1 MRIPKSALEPALA
14 VASLADI
21 DLLDVPGN
29 PPNWPEDSPFQ
40 LEDSDTMPVFCTKC
54 GAQNDDYSQ
63 VCLQCQAPLPAIGG
77 QPTTYQEQTDYQQP
91 YQPSYQPI
99 QPPTP
104 LYGQSPVQDWH
115 AAGADKKIITGILA
129 IILGGLGIH
138 KFILG
143 YQKEGLIMLLVSVL
157 SCFTLAG
164 VMHVIG
170 IVEGI
175 MYLTKSDEDFVRTYI
190 QGRKGWF

>member
-1 MRIPKSALEPALA
+1 
-14 VASLADI
+14 
-21 DLLDVPGN
+21 
-29 PPNWPEDSPFQ
+29 
-40 LEDSDTMPVFCTKC
+40 MPVFCTKC
-54 GAQNDDYSQ
+54 GAQNDDLAQS
-63 VCLQCQAPLPAIGG
+63 CTQCQALLPSIAG
-77 QPTTYQEQTDYQQP
+77 PQTGYHAQADYQQP

-104 LYGQSPVQDWH
+104 FYDQPSVPDWQT
-115 AAGADKKIITGILA
+115 AGADKKIAAGILG
-129 IILGGLGIH
+129 IVIGGLGIH

-143 YQKEGLIMLLVSVL
+143 YQKEGLIMLLISVL

-175 MYLTKSDEDFVRTYI
+175 MYLTKTDEDFVRTYI